1 MLLDLKSTFINQIK
15 TNSTNLRFVD
25 EGAGDENNGMSFKE
39 FQAIIS
45 GSGEMVKLAR
55 YEKEFRSLEEQKD
68 IHIKINNTNI
78 NSYNNLL
85 NDKAKSI
92 EMQTKI
98 AGDLVFYK
106 ELKTEDDTEAKN
118 LIEIYFKG
126 ISYTNVVDLGKHI
139 ININDKVVSQTQEIG
154 NIGKFKII
162 ISPRFYSE
170 SFNEYS
176 EKDRKQTGFF
186 ELKQKAF
193 NHFSLISE
201 NEISYTHNNGEIN
214 SPNPETAGKNFLHAL
229 DKIEYLLSNYTKKV
243 AVINQNIDDIK
254 DRLNRPFLEEDKMI
268 ALINKMN
275 ESKEKISKEMEN
287 NIFVSQTPDKN
298 LKNSFP
304 KL

>member
-1 MLLDLKSTFINQIK
+1 MCLGQSGG
-15 TNSTNLRFVD
+15 
-25 EGAGDENNGMSFKE
+25 GAAF
-39 FQAIIS
+39 
-45 GSGEMVKLAR
+45 
-55 YEKEFRSLEEQKD
+55 
-68 IHIKINNTNI
+68 
-78 NSYNNLL
+78 
-85 NDKAKSI
+85 
-92 EMQTKI
+92 
-98 AGDLVFYK
+98 
-106 ELKTEDDTEAKN
+106 
-118 LIEIYFKG
+118 
-126 ISYTNVVDLGKHI
+126 LGRI
-139 ININDKVVSQTQEIG
+139 
-154 NIGKFKII
+154 
-162 ISPRFYSE
+162 
-170 SFNEYS
+170 
-176 EKDRKQTGFF
+176 F

-243 AVINQNIDDIK
+243 AVINQNIEDIK

-275 ESKEKISKEMEN
+275 ESKEKISQEMEN